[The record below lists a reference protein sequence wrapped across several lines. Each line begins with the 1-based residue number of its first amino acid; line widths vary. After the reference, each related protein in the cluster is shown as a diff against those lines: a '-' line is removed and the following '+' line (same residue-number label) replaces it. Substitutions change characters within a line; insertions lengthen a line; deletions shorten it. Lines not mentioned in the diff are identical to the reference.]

1 VKRQL
6 GPVVWTF
13 IHKVQPT
20 PSIHTAGGGKAH
32 ADAEPVDYA
41 DQLDATTWLGTSLDR
56 REHGSRSEECRP

>member
-13 IHKVQPT
+13 IHKVQPS

-32 ADAEPVDYA
+32 ADAEQSDHA
-41 DQLDATTWLGTSLDR
+41 DQLDATTTTANSARSYLADR
-56 REHGSRSEECRP
+56 HPP